1 MPKPAFIKCVLP
13 AATVDHWG
21 ELLSRFPE
29 DAIDVMPSDQIHI
42 TVVFL
47 GSCMKGMGRDR
58 RAELASKVERGFR
71 FFPLE
76 LEFVG
81 FELWGKNNNLLV
93 ARFSLAPHQLREV
106 IRFKES
112 FEAFGAP
119 HETTFVPHIT
129 LGKVASSHLSAA
141 VQLAES
147 FGPAPNIVVGGFA
160 LCAP

>member
-1 MPKPAFIKCVLP
+1 MP
-13 AATVDHWG
+13 
-21 ELLSRFPE
+21 R
-29 DAIDVMPSDQIHI
+29 DQIHI

-47 GSCMKGMGRDR
+47 GSCLKGMGRDR
-58 RAELASKVERGFR
+58 RADLASKVERGFR

-93 ARFSLAPHQLREV
+93 ARFTMAPHQLREV
-106 IRFKES
+106 IRFKET

-129 LGKVASSHLSAA
+129 LGKVASSHLSTA

-147 FGPAPNIVVGGFA
+147 FGLAPNVVVDSFS
-160 LCAP
+160 LCSP

>member
-1 MPKPAFIKCVLP
+1 MP
-13 AATVDHWG
+13 
-21 ELLSRFPE
+21 R
-29 DAIDVMPSDQIHI
+29 DQIHI

-58 RAELASKVERGFR
+58 RADLASKAAHGFR
-71 FFPLE
+71 CFPLE
-76 LEFVG
+76 LEFIG

-93 ARFSLAPHQLREV
+93 ARFGLAPDKLREV
-106 IRFKES
+106 LRFKES

-129 LGKVASSHLSAA
+129 LGKVAPSHLSTV

-147 FGPAPNIVVGGFA
+147 FGLAPNVVVDGFA